1 MKNVKMRLLAVA
13 LSVAAVAAVG
23 ALAGLDQ
30 AEALPC
36 CSSCEPVYL
45 ACVDGCGGNPTCEAN
60 CETRLFRCE
69 SHCSFG
75 C

>member
-1 MKNVKMRLLAVA
+1 MKKVKLRLLALGLSLAA
-13 LSVAAVAAVG
+13 LATLG

-36 CSSCEPVYL
+36 CSSCEPAYF
-45 ACVDGCGGNPTCEAN
+45 ACIGGCGGNATCEAN

-69 SHCSFG
+69 THCSFG